1 MLTLDPAAPLLWRS
15 PTSLQ
20 LGVAP
25 VLAVLPEVSGV
36 AESVL
41 AALRTGASRAEL
53 DLLGPPDAVGALLDR
68 LRPAL
73 VTVRNDRPVP
83 VRLTAPRPAHID
95 VDGPDDLVRSIG
107 GGLHLLGHPVR
118 RTAGSDLPGAPGGS
132 DLPGGSG
139 VVVLAAH
146 HVLSPHRA
154 ARWMT
159 RDVPHL
165 PVIVLDQAAL
175 VGPLVVP
182 GSTAC
187 LRCADEHRLDDDPAW
202 PAIGAQLLR
211 RRPAGLAA
219 DPRVLAEV
227 VAVLGRA
234 LSGDPAAGPLAGVEV
249 RIDGRSGAVS
259 RRDRPWHERCLCRS
273 LAQPAADRPGT
284 GTENAARDADPL
296 PRRRAAAAA
305 APA

>member
-25 VLAVLPEVSGV
+25 VLAVLPQVSGV

-53 DLLGPPDAVGALLDR
+53 DLLGPSEAVGALLER

-73 VTVRNDRPVP
+73 MTVRDDRPAP
-83 VRLTAPRPAHID
+83 VRPTRPRPAPVD
-95 VDGPDDLVRSIG
+95 VEGPDDLVRSIG
-107 GGLHLLGHPVR
+107 GGLRLLGHLDR
-118 RTAGSDLPGAPGGS
+118 RTAAAGDSGDSGVPGVV
-132 DLPGGSG
+132 G

-154 ARWMT
+154 ARWMA

-165 PVIVLDQAAL
+165 PVIVLDQAAV

-187 LRCADEHRLDDDPAW
+187 LRCVDEHRLDDDQAW
-202 PAIGAQLLR
+202 AAIGAQLLR
-211 RRPAGLAA
+211 RRPAALAG
-219 DPRVLAEV
+219 DPRLLAEV
-227 VAVLGRA
+227 IALLGRA
-234 LSGDPAAGPLAGVEV
+234 LSGDPTAGPLAGVEV
-249 RIDGRSGAVS
+249 RIDGRTGAVS
-259 RRDRPWHERCLCRS
+259 RRARPWHERCLCRS
-273 LAQPAADRPGT
+273 LALPAAARPGT
-284 GTENAARDADPL
+284 GREHAAHDADPL